1 MDEIKNEVEKIN
13 DNDPIVPEETSVTN
27 NEEVV
32 EPTEQSTD
40 ETVVQDDVE
49 PKIYTQKDIDDLQA
63 QIDDLSQ
70 YKPKEKDES
79 EIRLEKVWQR
89 EINATLKEEGL
100 TDFAEFIR
108 ADVDDTATL
117 NKQIAKLKE
126 IVGAMELSNSYQP
139 SNHKPA
145 DGYSIAK
152 KNRDVQS
159 MIKNKLS

>member
-1 MDEIKNEVEKIN
+1 MDEIVKNNDDELIEPEVTN
-13 DNDPIVPEETSVTN
+13 VTN

-32 EPTEQSTD
+32 EPTEQVTD
-40 ETVVQDDVE
+40 ETVVTDDVDK
-49 PKIYTQKDIDDLQA
+49 PIYTQKDIDDLQA

-145 DGYSIAK
+145 DGYSVAK
-152 KNRDVQS
+152 KNRDVQG